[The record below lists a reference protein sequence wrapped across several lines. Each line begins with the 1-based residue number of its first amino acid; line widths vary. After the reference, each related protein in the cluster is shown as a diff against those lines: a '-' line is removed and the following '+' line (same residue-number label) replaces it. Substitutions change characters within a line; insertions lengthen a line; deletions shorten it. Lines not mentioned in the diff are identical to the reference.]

1 MSELHLLIFIFAF
14 RTKLIKPTMI
24 KNYLTILAF
33 SATAGLYAQADVT
46 LKVDDRNNKTKTA
59 IKFKGQFNNWAD
71 VSAFDDG
78 TNGDATA
85 NDNIWSLKVTGVA
98 NGTYEWGAV
107 DQDGAWLTPD
117 VPNYTFTVTTGSVSG
132 QTEIV
137 IPKTKPTHPVV
148 FTVRDLAKKETGV
161 KLKGSM
167 FGWSAKDMFDNGTN
181 GDTTAGDNVW
191 TLKENIEEG
200 SWQWGIENEC
210 GWKLVGPNRDF
221 TVAVGGAVT
230 GSISYSIPAL
240 STPKNVTFRVYMGD
254 VIVNSAGLYVAGDFQ
269 DAVAG
274 KKLCNWSKDTLR
286 LTDANK
292 DDVYEL
298 TVSLSPGSY
307 QYKYF
312 NGRGGDQDGEK
323 GNFKTGG
330 CGNDNG
336 LGGFNRTINLS
347 GLSKDTVL
355 VVYKFDSCSVYQMP
369 TTGIRKSNSVFKGV
383 YPNPAT
389 ASANV
394 SFTNKNIAHVVELLD
409 ISGKTVAK
417 NNFAAGVN
425 YGTIMKPASG
435 TYFVKVIAADG
446 TTATTTLVFE

>member
-1 MSELHLLIFIFAF
+1 
-14 RTKLIKPTMI
+14 MI

-33 SATAGLYAQADVT
+33 SASAGLYAQADVT

-71 VSAFDDG
+71 VSAYDDG
-78 TNGDATA
+78 TNGDVTA

-98 NGTYEWGAV
+98 PGTYEWGAT
-107 DQDGAWLTPD
+107 DQDGAWLTPG
-117 VPNYTFTVTTGSVSG
+117 VPNYQFTVNQGSVSG
-132 QTEIV
+132 QTEII
-137 IPKTKPTHPVV
+137 IPKNKPTHSVV
-148 FTVRDLAKKETGV
+148 FTVRDLAKKETGI

-191 TLKENIEEG
+191 TLKTDVEEG
-200 SWQWGIENEC
+200 SWSWGIENEC

-221 TVAVGGAVT
+221 TVAVGGSVS

-240 STPKNVTFRVYMGD
+240 NTPKNVTFRIYMGD
-254 VIVNSAGLYVAGDFQ
+254 VIVSSAGLYVAGNFQ

-286 LTDANK
+286 LTDANN

-312 NGRGGDQDGEK
+312 NGRGGDPDGEK
-323 GNFKTGG
+323 GDFKTGG
-330 CGNDNG
+330 CGSDNG
-336 LGGFNRTINLS
+336 LGGFNRNLD
-347 GLSKDTVL
+347 LSSLTKDTVL
-355 VVYKFDSCSVYQMP
+355 VVYKFDSCSVYKMP
-369 TTGIRKSNSVFKGV
+369 TTGIKKSNSVFKGV

-394 SFTNKNIAHVVELLD
+394 SFTNKSVAHVVELLD
-409 ISGKTVAK
+409 ISGKVVSK
-417 NNFAAGVN
+417 NNFAAGAN
-425 YGTIMKPASG
+425 YGIIMKPASG
-435 TYFVKVIAADG
+435 TYFVKVTAADG
-446 TTATTTLVFE
+446 TTASTTLVFE

>member
-1 MSELHLLIFIFAF
+1 
-14 RTKLIKPTMI
+14 MI

-33 SATAGLYAQADVT
+33 SASAGLYAQADVT

-71 VSAFDDG
+71 VSAYDDG
-78 TNGDATA
+78 TNGDVTA

-98 NGTYEWGAV
+98 PGTYEWGAT
-107 DQDGAWLTPD
+107 DQDGAWLTPG
-117 VPNYTFTVTTGSVSG
+117 VPNYQFTVNQGSVSG
-132 QTEIV
+132 QTEII
-137 IPKTKPTHPVV
+137 IPKNKPTHSVV
-148 FTVRDLAKKETGV
+148 FTVRDLAKKETGI

-167 FGWSAKDMFDNGTN
+167 FGWSAKDMYDNGTN

-191 TLKENIEEG
+191 TLKTDVEEG
-200 SWQWGIENEC
+200 SWSWGIENEC

-221 TVAVGGAVT
+221 TVAVGGSVS
-230 GSISYSIPAL
+230 GSISYNIPAL
-240 STPKNVTFRVYMGD
+240 NTPKNVTFRMYMGD
-254 VIVNSAGLYVAGDFQ
+254 VIVSSAGLYVAGNFQ

-286 LTDANK
+286 LTDANN

-312 NGRGGDQDGEK
+312 NGRGGDPDGEK
-323 GNFKTGG
+323 GDFKTGG
-330 CGNDNG
+330 CGSDNG
-336 LGGFNRTINLS
+336 LGGFNRNLD
-347 GLSKDTVL
+347 LSSLTKDTVL
-355 VVYKFDSCSVYQMP
+355 VVYKFDSCSVYKMP
-369 TTGIRKSNSVFKGV
+369 TTGIKKSNSVFKGV

-394 SFTNKNIAHVVELLD
+394 SFTNKSVAHVVELLD
-409 ISGKTVAK
+409 ISGKIVSK
-417 NNFAAGVN
+417 NNFAAGAN
-425 YGTIMKPASG
+425 YGTIMKPTAG
-435 TYFVKVIAADG
+435 TYFVKVTAADG
-446 TTATTTLVFE
+446 TTASTTLVFE